1 MQPRSRLAL
10 AVLVPFTAFSFWV
23 IERAGLVGLVPV
35 LREPWG
41 AQVFLDLVIA
51 ITVASTVV
59 ARDARARGLKAWPW
73 YLAMGALGSIG
84 LLGYFVYR
92 DLAAPQGENGGREP
106 LRR

>member
-23 IERAGLVGLVPV
+23 IERAGPVGFVTLA

-59 ARDARARGLKAWPW
+59 ARDARARGLRAWPW
-73 YLAMGALGSIG
+73 YIAMATLGSIG

-92 DLAAPQGENGGREP
+92 DLAAPQGGEQRA
-106 LRR
+106 

>member
-23 IERAGLVGLVPV
+23 IAQSGVAGLFSV

-41 AQVFLDLVIA
+41 AQVFLDLAIA

-59 ARDARARGLKAWPW
+59 ARDARDGGLRAWPW
-73 YLAMGALGSIG
+73 YIAMVTLGSIG

-92 DLAAPQGENGGREP
+92 ELAAPRTQTT
-106 LRR
+106 